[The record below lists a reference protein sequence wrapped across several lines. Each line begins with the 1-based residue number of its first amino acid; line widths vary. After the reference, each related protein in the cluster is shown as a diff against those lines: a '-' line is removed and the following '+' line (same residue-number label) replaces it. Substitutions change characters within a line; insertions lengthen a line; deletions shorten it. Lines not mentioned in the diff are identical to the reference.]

1 VSALAKQLAGSAEVQ
16 VGAPVEKVF
25 ATVTDVTRVREWSPE
40 CYRCEWLDG
49 ATGPAVG
56 ARFRG
61 HNRRGWLRW
70 KTTCRVTHVEKNRIF
85 AFEVVQ
91 PIFGVQTR
99 WRYEM
104 MLASDGTSLKESFQ
118 VLWLFPGFTRFA
130 FGGGDA
136 RQEELVE
143 NVRQTLGRIKG
154 IVEGSP
160 N

>member
-1 VSALAKQLAGSAEVQ
+1 MAKQLAGSAEVRIDK
-16 VGAPVEKVF
+16 PVEKVF
-25 ATVTDVTRVREWSPE
+25 ETVTDVTRVSEWSPE

-49 ATGPAVG
+49 ATGPVVG

-61 HNRRGWLRW
+61 YNRRGRLRW
-70 KTTCRVTHVEKNRIF
+70 KTTCRVTHLESNRVF

-104 MLASDGTSLKESFQ
+104 GPVETGTSLRESFE

-130 FGGGDA
+130 FGGGDS
-136 RQEELVE
+136 RQDELVE
-143 NVRQTLGRIKG
+143 NVRQTLNRIKG
-154 IVEGSP
+154 IVEAD
-160 N
+160 